1 MFARDES
8 VRPAPG
14 HSADVPHR
22 PLPWV
27 HGCGSSVPVVR
38 DLALAIR
45 TAAQAHETRP
55 QVNR

>member
-1 MFARDES
+1 MFAREES
-8 VRPAPG
+8 VCPAPG

-22 PLPWV
+22 PLAWA

-45 TAAQAHETRP
+45 MAAQAHETLL